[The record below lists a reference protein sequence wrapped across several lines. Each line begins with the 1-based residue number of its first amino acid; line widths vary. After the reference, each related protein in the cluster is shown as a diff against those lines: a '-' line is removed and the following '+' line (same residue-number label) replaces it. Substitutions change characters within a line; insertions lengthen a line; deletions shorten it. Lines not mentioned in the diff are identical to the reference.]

1 MNAGA
6 GSVNLPVTS
15 TFHSRQTTSMRSLNP
30 VAVTQFTKRFRGT
43 VLQPG
48 DADFDQARRVWNGMI
63 DKTPALIA
71 RCAGVDDI
79 KAAIEFAH
87 AHELLVAVRG
97 GGHSVAGHG
106 TCDDGLVI
114 DLSSMRA
121 LEVDPD
127 ARLAVVQ
134 PGLNWGDLDR
144 ATQAHRLAVTGGIVS
159 ATGVAGLTLGGGLG
173 WLMRKHGL
181 TADNLL
187 SADLITAA
195 GQTLHAGPEQ
205 NAELFWGLKRGGG
218 NFGIVTE
225 FRFRLHPVGPIVLA
239 GWVLH
244 PQEKAPDVLRFYRDY
259 AAGVPNELTTIIIL
273 RRLPHAST
281 LPPFLRGMPVIGIAV
296 CYAGVIESGERV
308 VQPLRTFG
316 PPLVDGIALKS
327 YTTHQT
333 MFDSGQPPGRHNYWK
348 TAYLS
353 ELSDAAIDVIV
364 DSARQMTSP
373 LSVLAVYQLGGAARL
388 GDAAFCLN
396 AAATWTEPTESQ
408 RHISW
413 ARGFSAA
420 IEPYSVT
427 GAYVNFLGEEGE
439 ERTRSAYQES
449 YDRLVALKNTYD
461 PDNFFRL
468 NQNIEPTV

>member
-1 MNAGA
+1 
-6 GSVNLPVTS
+6 
-15 TFHSRQTTSMRSLNP
+15 
-30 VAVTQFTKRFRGT
+30 
-43 VLQPG
+43 
-48 DADFDQARRVWNGMI
+48 MI

-71 RCAGVDDI
+71 RCASVDDI
-79 KAAIEFAH
+79 KAAIEFAR

-114 DLSSMRA
+114 DLSLMQQVR
-121 LEVDPD
+121 VDPVE
-127 ARLAVVQ
+127 RIAVVQ
-134 PGLNWGDLDR
+134 PGLTWGSVDR
-144 ATQAHRLAVTGGIVS
+144 ATQEHGLAVTGGIVS

-181 TADNLL
+181 TSDNLL
-187 SADLITAA
+187 SADLVTAA
-195 GQTLHAGPEQ
+195 GQFLHASVQQ

-239 GWVLH
+239 GWVLY
-244 PQEKAPDVLRFYRDY
+244 PQEKASEVLRFYRGY
-259 AAGVPNELTTIIIL
+259 AATAPNELTTIVIL
-273 RRLPHAST
+273 RRLPHLPK

-296 CYAGVIESGERV
+296 CHAGVIEAGERV
-308 VQPLRTFG
+308 VQPLRAFG
-316 PPLVDGIALKS
+316 PPLVDGIALKP

-333 MFDSGQPPGRHNYWK
+333 MFDAAQPPGRHNYWK

-364 DSARQMTSP
+364 DGARQMTSP

-388 GDAAFCLN
+388 GDAAFCVN

-413 ARGFSAA
+413 ARGLWAA
-420 IEPYSVT
+420 MEPYST
-427 GAYVNFLGEEGE
+427 AGAYVNFLGEESR
-439 ERTRSAYQES
+439 ERTRSAYRES
-449 YDRLVALKNTYD
+449 YDRLAALKKMYD

-468 NQNIEPTV
+468 NQNIEPAA

>member
-1 MNAGA
+1 MSG
-6 GSVNLPVTS
+6 
-15 TFHSRQTTSMRSLNP
+15 
-30 VAVTQFTKRFRGT
+30 KRLSNTAITHLAKHFEGT
-43 VLQPG
+43 VIQPG

-71 RCAGVDDI
+71 RCASVDDV
-79 KAAIEFAH
+79 KAAVEFAR
-87 AHELLVAVRG
+87 AYELSVAVRG

-114 DLSSMRA
+114 DLSCMRA
-121 LEVDPD
+121 IQVDPD
-127 ARLAVVQ
+127 ERLAVVQ
-134 PGLNWGDLDR
+134 PGLNWGGLDR
-144 ATQAHRLAVTGGIVS
+144 ATQAHALAVTGGIVS
-159 ATGVAGLTLGGGLG
+159 TTGVAGLTLGGGIG

-187 SADLITAA
+187 GADLVTAA
-195 GQTLHAGPEQ
+195 GQFLHASAEQ
-205 NAELFWGLKRGGG
+205 NTELFWGLQRGGG

-239 GWVLH
+239 GWVLY
-244 PQEKAPDVLRFYRDY
+244 PQEKAPEALRFYRDY
-259 AAGVPNELTTIIIL
+259 AATAPNELTTIVIL
-273 RRLPHAST
+273 RRLPHLPT

-296 CYAGVIESGERV
+296 CYAGVIEAGERA
-308 VQPLRTFG
+308 VQPLRAFG
-316 PPLVDGIALKS
+316 PPLVDGIGLKP

-333 MFDSGQPPGRHNYWK
+333 MFDAAQPPGRHNYWK

-364 DSARQMTSP
+364 DGARQMTSP

-388 GDAAFCLN
+388 GGAAFCVN

-413 ARGFSAA
+413 TREFWAA
-420 IEPYSVT
+420 IEPCSAS
-427 GAYVNFLGEEGE
+427 GAYVNFLGEEGQ
-439 ERTRSAYQES
+439 ERTRSAYRES
-449 YDRLVALKNTYD
+449 YDRLVALKNRHD

-468 NQNIEPTV
+468 NQNIEPTA

>member
-1 MNAGA
+1 MR
-6 GSVNLPVTS
+6 NLN
-15 TFHSRQTTSMRSLNP
+15 H
-30 VAVTQFTKRFRGT
+30 VAVTQFAQRIKGT
-43 VLQPG
+43 VIQPG
-48 DADFDQARRVWNGMI
+48 DAQFDQARRVWNGMI

-71 RCAGVDDI
+71 RCASVDDI
-79 KAAIEFAH
+79 KAAIEFAR

-114 DLSSMRA
+114 DLSLMQEVR
-121 LEVDPD
+121 VDPVE
-127 ARLAVVQ
+127 RIAVVQ
-134 PGLNWGDLDR
+134 PGLTWGGLDR
-144 ATQAHRLAVTGGIVS
+144 ATQAHGLAVTGGIVS

-187 SADLITAA
+187 SADLVTAA
-195 GQTLHAGPEQ
+195 GQLLHASAEQ
-205 NAELFWGLKRGGG
+205 NAELFWGLQRGGG

-239 GWVLH
+239 GWVLY
-244 PQEKAPDVLRFYRDY
+244 PQEKAPEVLRFYRDY
-259 AAGVPNELTTIIIL
+259 AATAPNELTTIVVL
-273 RRLPHAST
+273 RRLPHLPT

-296 CYAGVIESGERV
+296 CYAGVIEAGERV
-308 VQPLRTFG
+308 VQPLRAFG
-316 PPLVDGIALKS
+316 PPLVDGIALKL

-333 MFDSGQPPGRHNYWK
+333 MFDAAQPPGRHNYWK

-364 DSARQMTSP
+364 DGARQMTSP
-373 LSVLAVYQLGGAARL
+373 LSVLAVYQLGGAAVV
-388 GDAAFCLN
+388 GDAAFCVN
-396 AAATWTEPTESQ
+396 AAATWTEPTESP

-413 ARGFSAA
+413 TRGFWTA
-420 IEPYSVT
+420 IEPHSTAGV
-427 GAYVNFLGEEGE
+427 YVNFLGEEGQ
-439 ERTRSAYQES
+439 ERTRSAYRDS
-449 YDRLVALKNTYD
+449 YDRLVALKNTHD

-468 NQNIEPTV
+468 NQNIEPAA